1 MIKLTLLNYI
11 HKLRLK
17 YLFFLIGI
25 CSLLDAQSPIFD
37 SLGRYSVSFR
47 VEHIPGQY
55 EIMSNS
61 RIYYPDSNNQIP
73 QSAVPCPI
81 VIFGHGYQMG
91 IDRYYSYAQHL
102 ASWGYIVVL
111 PTISNPF
118 PTPEHYTR
126 AHSMVDA
133 ARWTANRNFVIG
145 DIFYNKLDP
154 FNWGFVGHSMGGGI
168 ALLAA
173 DTFKLVDTLRA
184 VVSFAS
190 PQTTPSTHSEHLL
203 IPKMILAGSV
213 DNIAPWQQVR
223 QAYWQ
228 NAPAPGVFAVI
239 YGANHGYFMDYSYFW
254 ENGGTALISRALQQ
268 KVSRRYMTA
277 YFERYLH
284 NDLSNWNY
292 LFCYG
297 DSLVNTSIFD
307 TVEIRYSQA
316 DIGENNLNFRPD
328 YKCYIFP
335 NPVREYCYINCG
347 NTQVKI
353 FNAFGQ
359 LIKEKKSPF
368 IWYTEKNLKNGVY
381 FLQNSDYKLFKIILL
396 R

>member
-1 MIKLTLLNYI
+1 MLNKSILVFLVFILLIKFNYSI
-11 HKLRLK
+11 
-17 YLFFLIGI
+17 
-25 CSLLDAQSPIFD
+25 AQYSYYD
-37 SLGRYSVSFR
+37 TLGRYSMSYR
-47 VEHIPGQY
+47 TENITGQY
-55 EIMSNS
+55 ESMPNS

-73 QSAVPCPI
+73 QSAIPCPI

-102 ASWGYIVVL
+102 ASWGYVVVL

-133 ARWTANRNFVIG
+133 ARWVANKNFVIS
-145 DIFYNKLDP
+145 DIFYNKLNP
-154 FNWGFVGHSMGGGI
+154 YCWGFVGHSMGGGI

-173 DTFKLVDTLRA
+173 DTFRLTDTLRA

-190 PQTTPSTHSEHLL
+190 PQTTPPTHSEHLQL
-203 IPKMILAGSV
+203 PKMILAGTV
-213 DNIAPWQQVR
+213 DNIAPWQQIR

-239 YGANHGYFMDYSYFW
+239 SGANHGYFMDYSYFW
-254 ENGGTALISRALQQ
+254 ENGGTATISRSTQQ
-268 KVSRRYMTA
+268 KISRRYLTA
-277 YFERYLH
+277 FLERYFH

-297 DSLVNTSIFD
+297 DSISSSSLFD
-307 TVEIRYSQA
+307 TVEVRYPQF
-316 DIGENNLNFRPD
+316 IVEEHNKNLESLLTN
-328 YKCYIFP
+328 YIFP
-335 NPVREYCYINCG
+335 NPCRNFCVIKYNDQNG
-347 NTQVKI
+347 KI
-353 FNAFGQ
+353 FNSSGR
-359 LIKEKKSPF
+359 LIKEIKTPY
-368 IWYTEKNLKNGVY
+368 IWYPESNLANGIY
-381 FLQNSDYKLFKIILL
+381 FLQLSDTKLMKIILL